1 MIEVV
6 GSGNI
11 TARMVK
17 DSINSSGV
25 RLRTFEL
32 EYPRFIHS
40 ELMTHRM
47 LGKNASSTRAIPVKR
62 AIEIVQENTAMPIHW
77 GENNPGMQSRQELD
91 EQRKSEARK
100 SWIEVRDVV
109 IQHVRTMSDPTGING
124 HKQWAGRPLETFS
137 FIKVVLTGTE
147 FGNLWHLRDHPDAQ
161 PEFRELVR
169 IMQQVSKQSVA
180 QNLVAGQWHLPY
192 IDLID
197 GKYYVSGEQVSLDV
211 AKKVS
216 ASCCAQV
223 SYRRLDESIEK
234 AQEIFEMLHV
244 GDDSGQP
251 AHASP
256 LEHQATPMD
265 NYSIPF
271 SPQTWQ
277 PGITHVRKDGSLWS
291 GNLRGW
297 IQHRQLIANEAV
309 WN

>member
-6 GSGNI
+6 GNGNI
-11 TARMVK
+11 IARMVK

-40 ELMTHRM
+40 ELLTHRV
-47 LGKNASSTRAIPVKR
+47 LSKNSSSTRAIPVKR

-91 EQRKSEARK
+91 EQRKTEARK

-147 FGNLWHLRDHPDAQ
+147 LGNLWHLRDHADAQ

-265 NYSIPF
+265 SYSIPF

-277 PGITHVRKDGSLWS
+277 PGVTHVRKDGSLWS